1 MSGRLGAALAE
12 HIHRMP
18 GRTKFILIEGVDIS
32 LAEAIARAWT
42 DDLPRLA
49 IASGEPQRFGGYAL
63 KGVSGTGL
71 RNLSSDGVV
80 LVICTGQQLPDRQSL
95 SRFASLEPAD
105 MLRDP
110 EGFTLIAHQAPAA
123 SVDGPV
129 RMVRQAIM
137 SAGAADRPSA
147 AAVADYFDALAAVGL
162 DRPSDG
168 LRVSRRLVAERL
180 RRRPERK

>member
-12 HIHRMP
+12 HIRRIP
-18 GRTKFILIEGVDIS
+18 GRTKFILIEGVDLS
-32 LAEAIARAWT
+32 LAEGIDRAWT

-49 IASGEPQRFGGYAL
+49 IASGKPERFGGHAL
-63 KGVSGTGL
+63 TGVSGTGL
-71 RNLSSDGVV
+71 RNLSSNGVV

-110 EGFTLIAHQAPAA
+110 EGFTLIAQQAPAVTA
-123 SVDGPV
+123 DGPV

-137 SAGAADRPSA
+137 SAGAADFNRSG
-147 AAVADYFDALAAVGL
+147 F
-162 DRPSDG
+162 
-168 LRVSRRLVAERL
+168 LRSGY
-180 RRRPERK
+180 